1 MLGSVPLF
9 PLNTVV
15 FPGVTVPL
23 SVFEDRYRAMVHEL
37 LRIPDQSRRLFAT
50 VAIREGYEVGERA
63 GHSIHRIG
71 CLLEL
76 VEADERPD
84 GSFSIHAVARDRV
97 RVVEIHPSDPY
108 LTADVVTLPDVES
121 PAAPAQ
127 APVVRKIF
135 HQYREAL
142 TKVRGYNAYPGEI
155 PDDPT
160 ILAWVLAATCQLP
173 LDDQQRLLEAET
185 TDHRLEL
192 LAMLMNLERDAM
204 AAIPSL
210 PAINLARNRWSPN

>member
-1 MLGSVPLF
+1 MLRSVPLF

-23 SVFEDRYRAMVHEL
+23 SVFEDRYRAMIHQL
-37 LRIPDQSRRLFAT
+37 LRIPDPEQRVFCT

-76 VEADERPD
+76 TDAEERPD
-84 GSFSIHAVARDRV
+84 GSFSILAVARDRIKLI
-97 RVVEIHPSDPY
+97 ETHPADPFI
-108 LTADVVTLPDVES
+108 TADLVTLPDVES
-121 PAAPAQ
+121 PS
-127 APVVRKIF
+127 APVRAPRVRKIF
-135 HQYREAL
+135 VKYRDAL
-142 TKVRGYNAYPGEI
+142 TKVRGYNAYPGDI

-173 LDDQQRLLEAET
+173 LDEQQRLLEAET
-185 TDHRLEL
+185 TDNRLDL
-192 LAMLMNLERDAM
+192 LEMLMNLEREAM